1 MAMNN
6 ARAPFD
12 NLASGRAVNYAI
24 DRPAQIRLLGAYAG
38 RRTSQIL
45 VPGIPGYQPFNAF
58 PLKGADIAKA
68 KQIGGCGDR
77 RPLRR

>member
-12 NLASGRAVNYAI
+12 NLNLRKAVNYAI

-38 RRTSQIL
+38 RRT
-45 VPGIPGYQPFNAF
+45 VADPRAGDPGLQAVQRLPAQGRGHREGEGRSA
-58 PLKGADIAKA
+58 A
-68 KQIGGCGDR
+68 R
-77 RPLRR
+77 RSRRLRR